1 MGLLTGGGGG
11 LLALAVLSLPPAN
24 SSPSL
29 QSSSLATSYPPKR
42 LHKVSLQCEVVGVHG
57 SSDGHVHRLA
67 RGGRACR
74 RWLSTH
80 STTLTTAV
88 DPKARI

>member
-74 RWLSTH
+74 RWLSLH
-80 STTLTTAV
+80 NVLYSAGIAL
-88 DPKARI
+88 